1 MISLSDTVKLFAEDA
16 KKTLEKV
23 VPAVRVKVAE
33 SLINKTPLDTGE
45 ARGEWQ
51 STIGSPATGKNGRL
65 DRSAGFAPTSG
76 PGSSLREAE
85 EVARQDVENDFYIVN
100 NADHIVKLEYGGSKR
115 QAPNGMQRL
124 TVADFPA
131 MVGEAVR
138 ETK

>member
-1 MISLSDTVKLFAEDA
+1 MISMSDTVKLFVKDA
-16 KKTLEKV
+16 KKTVETV

-45 ARGEWQ
+45 ARGNWQ
-51 STIGSPATGKNGRL
+51 SSIGSPITTHTDRL
-65 DRSAGFAPTSG
+65 DKEAGFAPTSG

-85 EVARQDVENDFYIVN
+85 EVAKRDVEKDFYIVN
-100 NADHIVKLEYGGSKR
+100 NADHIVSLEFGGSG

-131 MVGEAVR
+131 LVGEAVR
-138 ETK
+138 ENK